1 MRDLRQ
7 IISKYLDKNGIKTK
21 FFAAYIG
28 CEYGKCV
35 KKLKGEG
42 RFTSSEIQKIYDF
55 LDGKHL
61 ISVEQIVKE
70 GQLIEDRTGCGQPG
84 ISGVN
89 LGTEDL
95 RSYRFNRIG

>member
-7 IISKYLDKNGIKTK
+7 TVSLYLDRNGIKTK
-21 FFAAYIG
+21 FFAKYIG

-42 RFTSSEIQKIYDF
+42 KFTSSEIGKIYDF

-61 ISVEQIVKE
+61 VTMEQIVKE
-70 GQLIEDRTGCGQPG
+70 EQVVE
-84 ISGVN
+84 N
-89 LGTEDL
+89 
-95 RSYRFNRIG
+95 

>member
-7 IISKYLDKNGIKTK
+7 IVSKYLDRNGIKTK

-95 RSYRFNRIG
+95 